1 MLLNSGTTHKSSLI
15 NDLIS
20 LSFFDLITELILVRQ
35 ASERAG
41 DELVGWLA
49 GLRSAET
56 APTDP
61 VCMPKRPKE
70 REGKINELQ
79 NHIIHTLFIEVK

>member
-35 ASERAG
+35 ASERATS
-41 DELVGWLA
+41 WLA